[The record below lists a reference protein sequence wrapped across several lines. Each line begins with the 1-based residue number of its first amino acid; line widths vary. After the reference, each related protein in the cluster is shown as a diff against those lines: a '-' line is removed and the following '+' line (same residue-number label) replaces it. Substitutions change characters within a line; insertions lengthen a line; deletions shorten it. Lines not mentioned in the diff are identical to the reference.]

1 MSDAP
6 GRPSRPR
13 PAPAP
18 EPPPRAPSAGP
29 RPGLWW
35 RCLLG
40 GLVLWVLAVVVT
52 YTTQNSNLLPT
63 LILLGSFLVPCC
75 FTLWAYEKHGRVLG
89 VDLLLG
95 CFVVGGILGVLGAS
109 VLEYYLLHPSL
120 TLFLGV
126 GLIEEAVKALALM
139 FVLRRYPDV
148 RGVRAGLVLGAAVGF
163 GFAAFES
170 SGYAFNALFTLH
182 GRPLRDLV
190 ETEILRGVLAPFGH
204 GLWTAVLGAALLSDR
219 GRDGRFRL
227 TGRVLGT
234 YVGVAVLHALWDSV
248 NGIAVWLVYA
258 LTANAQQ
265 RALFDS
271 GYMPHPTLEQRHLYT
286 LFSDGGLIVVALLG
300 VVWLTALTRRAGR
313 GSTP

>member
-18 EPPPRAPSAGP
+18 EPPSRAPSAGP
-29 RPGLWW
+29 RAGLWW

-40 GLVLWVLAVVVT
+40 GVVLWVLAVVVT

-63 LILLGSFLVPCC
+63 LILPGSFLVPCC

-126 GLIEEAVKALALM
+126 GLI
-139 FVLRRYPDV
+139 
-148 RGVRAGLVLGAAVGF
+148 
-163 GFAAFES
+163 
-170 SGYAFNALFTLH
+170 
-182 GRPLRDLV
+182 
-190 ETEILRGVLAPFGH
+190 
-204 GLWTAVLGAALLSDR
+204 
-219 GRDGRFRL
+219 
-227 TGRVLGT
+227 
-234 YVGVAVLHALWDSV
+234 
-248 NGIAVWLVYA
+248 
-258 LTANAQQ
+258 
-265 RALFDS
+265 
-271 GYMPHPTLEQRHLYT
+271 
-286 LFSDGGLIVVALLG
+286 VVALLG
-300 VVWLTALTRRAGR
+300 VVWLTDLTRRAGR
-313 GSTP
+313 GNTP